1 MSILSTLLDE
11 FHAVFPRGVRGQL
24 HWSCFLLTLKALL
37 IPLAPA
43 RAASLRRV
51 IAVVFGVT
59 LSRSAYYRFMA
70 SARLPWKAL
79 WVRLWRGVPSPLT
92 DGRLILG
99 LDDSINPKTGRKIF
113 GCQTTFD
120 HAAKPNQSAYPWAQ
134 TILLLGLLKRVHGRW
149 ACIPWAFAWYLRL
162 ATLRL
167 GCQRLRGRAIG
178 FETKFAQATRLL
190 RFVAAVFPKIPIL
203 VVADSWFGNNGL
215 WQPMRQALGP
225 QVDLLARLRVNTAL
239 YDRPPAPS
247 GKRGRPPKYGS
258 RLGTVKELAARLRP
272 EARCETLQ
280 LYGRQQPVQ
289 FVERLVML
297 KTLKRCVRIVWVFRH
312 AHWIALFTTDL
323 TLSAAQII
331 EFYGARWKLESG
343 FKEIKQDIGSAQ
355 TQARTPEA
363 VDNHLNFCLLATALT
378 WIFGDSLTQAPDRRY
393 ATARRT
399 QYTFADLRRAF
410 AKALTGENFEGDCT
424 APSKPTPNSIA
435 DALLRLVA

>member
-43 RAASLRRV
+43 QAASLRRV

-79 WVRLWRGVPSPLT
+79 WVRLWRGTPSPLT

-99 LDDSINPKTGRKIF
+99 VDDSINPKTGRKIF

-120 HAAKPNQSAYPWAQ
+120 HAAKPNQSSYPWAQ

-190 RFVAAVFPKIPIL
+190 HFLAVVFPKIPIL
-203 VVADSWFGNNGL
+203 VVADSWFCNNGL

-225 QVDLLARLRVNTAL
+225 QVDLLARLRVTTAL
-239 YDRPPAPS
+239 YALPPPPS
-247 GKRGRPPKYGS
+247 GTRGRPPKYGP
-258 RLGTVKELAARLRP
+258 RLGTVKELAERLRP

-280 LYGRQQPVQ
+280 LYGRQQSVQ
-289 FVERLVML
+289 FAERLVML

-312 AHWIALFTTDL
+312 AHYIALFTTDL
-323 TLSAAQII
+323 TLSPAQII
-331 EFYGARWKLESG
+331 ELLWGQVENRIRVQRNQTGHRQRS
-343 FKEIKQDIGSAQ
+343 DTSAHTRSRRQ
-355 TQARTPEA
+355 PPQ
-363 VDNHLNFCLLATALT
+363 LLPV
-378 WIFGDSLTQAPDRRY
+378 GHRPDL
-393 ATARRT
+393 
-399 QYTFADLRRAF
+399 DLRRQPHPSPGPTLRHGASHPVHF
-410 AKALTGENFEGDCT
+410 RRSAPCLRQGPDRGEF
-424 APSKPTPNSIA
+424 
-435 DALLRLVA
+435 

>member
-24 HWSCFLLTLKALL
+24 HGSCFLLTLKALL

-70 SARLPWKAL
+70 SARLPWTAL
-79 WVRLWRGVPSPLT
+79 WVRLWRGTPSPLT

-120 HAAKPNQSAYPWAQ
+120 HAAKPNQSSYPWAQ

-167 GCQRLRGRAIG
+167 GCQRLRAIG

-190 RFVAAVFPKIPIL
+190 RFVAAVFPKTPIL
-203 VVADSWFGNNGL
+203 VVADS
-215 WQPMRQALGP
+215 
-225 QVDLLARLRVNTAL
+225 
-239 YDRPPAPS
+239 
-247 GKRGRPPKYGS
+247 
-258 RLGTVKELAARLRP
+258 
-272 EARCETLQ
+272 
-280 LYGRQQPVQ
+280 
-289 FVERLVML
+289 
-297 KTLKRCVRIVWVFRH
+297 
-312 AHWIALFTTDL
+312 
-323 TLSAAQII
+323 
-331 EFYGARWKLESG
+331 
-343 FKEIKQDIGSAQ
+343 
-355 TQARTPEA
+355 
-363 VDNHLNFCLLATALT
+363 
-378 WIFGDSLTQAPDRRY
+378 
-393 ATARRT
+393 
-399 QYTFADLRRAF
+399 
-410 AKALTGENFEGDCT
+410 
-424 APSKPTPNSIA
+424 
-435 DALLRLVA
+435 